1 MSNTSLIFSATVVT
15 LPSAGVAIPARL
27 TTAVPTNAQC
37 DLIPLSCDEN
47 EDTRNVRNQHKTPQK
62 DSY

>member
-1 MSNTSLIFSATVVT
+1 MEKVGKVKKADK
-15 LPSAGVAIPARL
+15 AKKC
-27 TTAVPTNAQC
+27 NAAC

-47 EDTRNVRNQHKTPQK
+47 DENRNVRNQHKTPQK